1 MKKISIILL
10 FALLSPLN
18 SQNIYTKEEI
28 YNFLNSIDVPEETLE
43 SVKNFIAE
51 LFEGL
56 YAFNEIS
63 KNPPQPEFDNN
74 YFAKIDFQEKIKSI
88 NTKNVNFYKFYQEL
102 KKMLT
107 IIGDLHIDIS
117 FDLDLNKIFFLTPIY
132 FMIKRVD
139 DKPKIFSIINN
150 ALGPL
155 LNFMTNSN
163 KIQEIVTKNSNVS
176 IKYINGEDPFDFISN
191 FGNEYIKIRNPHGNF
206 IYKCITNINSQIFY
220 NFQNFPFSM
229 DELTNITID
238 YENGEKLTI
247 EYTYYSL
254 LNLTSLET
262 KDQIKKNLKNFIFK
276 YKDKENVYNEFLQN
290 ELLKYNKQLFEK
302 LKNLNI
308 NQNGD
313 LSPDFIYENY
323 LMCMADNKNKLN
335 TFVVYSFYPNDLK
348 EFQLEMFKCIELFD
362 NNTYPISVIMKFNGG
377 GAIFLSNLLLELIS
391 SKYIYNIYGAFRNT
405 KIFKESENLNKL
417 LIGFAGTDYENC
429 EELNSENLVKKQY
442 EMNYGNNIKDNF
454 FSPFIIS
461 GTLKKDIYNLKKQ
474 IKNKRNPTDILVYTD
489 GFTYSAAAMFI
500 KYLNYNGGGITS
512 GYFLN
517 PNLDNKTFD
526 MGLSPSP
533 ILTADQVRLLN
544 PIGYNELV
552 NKIPISIK
560 LPIVQTFYNPYN
572 LTCPLEYE
580 ITPVDEMSN
589 LYFFSFD
596 DEEEYNQY
604 VNNSLKIFEKYRNYC
619 NPKNKKLVFVTD
631 KCDGKFKSSYTHG
644 GYLCGDDGKW
654 TETCVPSYCD
664 IGYIFD
670 HINQEC
676 IVDACSEQS
685 NSQDDDPSGN
695 DSKSYFKT
703 VILIVVPVIIAI
715 ILIILLIICIK
726 RRKKNNKEIESVN
739 KENLTEGL
747 NV

>member
-1 MKKISIILL
+1 MKQTSLLLFSILL
-10 FALLSPLN
+10 GLLN
-18 SQNIYTKEEI
+18 SQNIYTKEDVFN
-28 YNFLNSIDVPEETLE
+28 YFNSIDIPEETLD
-43 SVKNFIAE
+43 SVKNVIADT
-51 LFEGL
+51 FEKL
-56 YAFNEIS
+56 YAFNEIL

-74 YFAKIDFQEKIKSI
+74 YFEKLDFQEKIKSI
-88 NTKNVNFYKFYQEL
+88 NTKNTNFYTFYQEL
-102 KKMLT
+102 MKILA
-107 IIGDLHIDIS
+107 IIGDLHISID
-117 FDLDLNKIFFLTPIY
+117 FDSNFDKIGFIPPIT
-132 FMIKRVD
+132 FILKKVD
-139 DKPKIFSIINN
+139 EKPKIFSTLNMLISQFFNII
-150 ALGPL
+150 P
-155 LNFMTNSN
+155 NFD
-163 KIQEIVTKNSNVS
+163 KIQEIITKNSNVS

-191 FGNEYIKIRNPHGNF
+191 FGNDYSKLKGPHGNF
-206 IYKCITNINSQIFY
+206 RWKYHIISNGYD
-220 NFQNFPFSM
+220 FQKFPFSM
-229 DELTNITID
+229 DELADLSIEF
-238 YENGEKLTI
+238 ENGEKLSI
-247 EYTYYSL
+247 EYIYMSP

-262 KDQIKKNLKNFIFK
+262 KDITKKNIKNFITKFKDKKNLDKGFI
-276 YKDKENVYNEFLQN
+276 QN
-290 ELLKYNKQLFEK
+290 ELFKYNKKFFEK
-302 LKNLNI
+302 FKINI
-308 NQNGD
+308 NQNND
-313 LSPDFIYENY
+313 LSPDVIFENFFF
-323 LMCMADNKNKLN
+323 CKVDNKNQLN
-335 TFVVYSFYPNDLK
+335 TFVISSFYPKDSK
-348 EFQLEMFKCIELFD
+348 EKDKFEKEMFKCIDLFD
-362 NNTYPISVIMKFNGG
+362 NNNYPIAVLMVFNAGG
-377 GAIFLSNLLLELIS
+377 WVDLSNSLLELIS
-391 SKYIYNIYGAFRNT
+391 SKYTFNVYGAMRKTEIFNDPNIFDILKDFYFR
-405 KIFKESENLNKL
+405 
-417 LIGFAGTDYENC
+417 DYENG
-429 EELNSENLVKKQY
+429 EKINSTNFAEKQF
-442 EMNYGNNIKDNF
+442 EINYGDNIKDNYYG
-454 FSPFIIS
+454 PYILLGQIREI
-461 GTLKKDIYNLKKQ
+461 LNNYKKK

-489 GFTYSAAAMFI
+489 GFSYSAAAIFI

-517 PNLDNKTFD
+517 PNLENKTFD

-533 ILTADQVRLLN
+533 IIKYMWYIGESKNTITIQVPL
-544 PIGYNELV
+544 
-552 NKIPISIK
+552 
-560 LPIVQTFYNPYN
+560 VQTFYNPYN

-676 IVDACSEQS
+676 IVDVCSEQS
-685 NSQDDDPSGN
+685 NSQDDEPSGN